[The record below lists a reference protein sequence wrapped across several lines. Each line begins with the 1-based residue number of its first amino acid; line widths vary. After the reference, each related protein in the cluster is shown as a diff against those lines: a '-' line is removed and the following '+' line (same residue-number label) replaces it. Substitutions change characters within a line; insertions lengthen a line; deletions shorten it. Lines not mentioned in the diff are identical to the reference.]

1 MKEVSFYLKIVIVK
15 VVNLVKYVRK
25 FIKVSEILEEEKDCK
40 LIKCYLME
48 FLIDN
53 NLFSF

>member
-25 FIKVSEILEEEKDCK
+25 FIKVSEILEEEKR
-40 LIKCYLME
+40 L
-48 FLIDN
+48 
-53 NLFSF
+53 